1 MMLKSLRN
9 YSKIII
15 IVIVVAMVVTGAL
28 LGYGR
33 YLNKPATTKAQSQ
46 YVAQVNGSNISEEE
60 YYYIMQNQTAGANFE
75 RSQIVPFKVRV
86 LDSIIETEILLQ
98 EADKMDIQ
106 STITEEDVQDYYDT
120 FLENNEMTEEDLVA
134 ELGEN
139 TKLTDFKDYIRNSLE
154 KNDLINQV
162 MERSYSN
169 VTVTEDEVI
178 EAYETI
184 QPQVIM
190 VRFGE
195 DKDAA
200 RAKIEEA
207 YAELKASKDFAGV
220 ADEYSDLVVG
230 EGKLG
235 NINRDNGY
243 FSEET
248 SNELFNLDKG
258 VVSDI
263 ITDDKAYYI
272 VKVLDKKLAEGEDY
286 QAEKEEI
293 KEQLLKSKQNKAF
306 ANWLESVKAESDIQ
320 INDPQL
326 SGYKYL
332 SQGNYQKAVE
342 QLELALKTYPVP
354 MTYLYL
360 AEAYKANSMIDKADE
375 TYKKAVEAFP
385 EDWELNLLYGNFLAG
400 RDEVE
405 TEDALAK
412 IDAASKL
419 AGDDIMAHYR
429 VFMVYSQLGAD
440 EKADEEAAII
450 KEIQEKIKAEQ
461 EENIESS
468 TDDNDTTNE

>member
-1 MMLKSLRN
+1 MLKSLRN

-46 YVAQVNGSNISEEE
+46 YIAQVNGSNISEEE
-60 YYYIMQNQTAGANFE
+60 YYYIMQNQTAGVNFE

-98 EADKMDIQ
+98 EADKMDFQ
-106 STITEEDVQDYYDT
+106 STVTEEDVQGYLDT
-120 FLENNEMTEEDLVA
+120 ILENNEITEEELA
-134 ELGEN
+134 ENLEGQG
-139 TKLTDFKDYIRNSLE
+139 TKLTDFKDYIRDSME
-154 KNDLINQV
+154 KDNLINQV
-162 MERSYSN
+162 IEKSYSN
-169 VTVTEDEVI
+169 VTVTEEEVI

-190 VRFGE
+190 VRFE
-195 DKDAA
+195 DDKDAA
-200 RAKIEEA
+200 RSRIEEA
-207 YAELKASKDFAGV
+207 YAELKVGKDFAEV
-220 ADEYSDLVVG
+220 AEEYSDLVVG

-235 NINRDNGY
+235 DINRDNGY
-243 FSEET
+243 FSEEI
-248 SNELFNLDKG
+248 SNNLFDLDKG
-258 VVSDI
+258 VISDI

-412 IDAASKL
+412 IDEASKL

-429 VFMVYSQLGAD
+429 VFMAYSQLGAD

-450 KEIQEKIKAEQ
+450 KEIQEKLKAEQ